1 MKSLNADQC
10 IKISGFNKPDL
21 GSKVSEDAL
30 ASPEPSNES
39 GEATSDTSA
48 TQRTSDSPRLVIRG
62 ENPVTQPENPYAPL
76 NPNAAIIDWLNFTFV
91 YSAFNGSALLV
102 LDEIFR
108 KIFGFGLRAN
118 RNRGHLNYEH
128 SWELGDSFGIF
139 AYGGSSVGGT
149 SFFSIS
155 SKGCTATKDWN
166 AVYELLE
173 EFKANITRLD
183 LAHDDFLGIKNIQA
197 AINFYDTGAFNNIH
211 GRPPKAKLINDF
223 DFGTGKTF
231 YVGSRKNGKVLRVYE
246 KGKQLGDP
254 ESPWVRW
261 ELELH
266 NSSYNI
272 PNIAIK
278 LPGLYLAGSYT
289 CLNWI
294 CEAQLYFESIQKT
307 QKISFEL
314 LKKACRNSYG
324 KLIWMMSNVLNYS
337 DREIIAELSKEG
349 IPSRM
354 NLPVVGGGDAI

>member
-1 MKSLNADQC
+1 M
-10 IKISGFNKPDL
+10 
-21 GSKVSEDAL
+21 
-30 ASPEPSNES
+30 
-39 GEATSDTSA
+39 
-48 TQRTSDSPRLVIRG
+48 QRTSVSPRLVIRG

-91 YSAFNGSALLV
+91 YSVFNGSALLV
-102 LDEIFR
+102 LDERFR
-108 KIFGFGLRAN
+108 KVFGFGLRAN

-183 LAHDDFLGIKNIQA
+183 LAHDDFLGIKNIQTA
-197 AINFYDTGAFNNIH
+197 LDFYDAGAFNNIH
-211 GRPPKAKLINDF
+211 GRPPKAKLINDI
-223 DFGTGKTF
+223 DLGTGKTF
-231 YVGSRKNGKVLRVYE
+231 YVGSRKNGKVLRDYE

-254 ESPWVRW
+254 DSPWVRW

-266 NSSYNI
+266 SSCYNI
-272 PNIAIK
+272 PNVAIK
-278 LPGLYLAGSYT
+278 LPGLYLAGSYP

-294 CEAQLYFESIQKT
+294 CEEQLYFESIKKT
-307 QKISFEL
+307 QKISFDL

-324 KLIWMMSNVLNYS
+324 KLIWMMSN
-337 DREIIAELSKEG
+337 EIFW
-349 IPSRM
+349 
-354 NLPVVGGGDAI
+354 VF